1 MIARAFHPKPPRN
14 RRLNEAWA
22 GNILPF
28 PRKSPD
34 FFWLPYPSLSPS
46 LSARP
51 LTVSFRSSDCFLFL
65 YIRSIDLC
73 ASSSFLPSL
82 LSLSLA
88 FSISHSFY
96 SSSFLSFHS
105 LPPICH
111 FFLHVSLYIPFSLE
125 SKFRRLRVIRQQ

>member
-1 MIARAFHPKPPRN
+1 MKARAFHPKPPRN

-51 LTVSFRSSDCFLFL
+51 LTVSFRPSDCFLFL
-65 YIRSIDLC
+65 YIRSIDLR

-82 LSLSLA
+82 LPSSLA

-96 SSSFLSFHS
+96 SLSFLSFHS
-105 LPPICH
+105 LPPIYH
-111 FFLHVSLYIPFSLE
+111 FVLRVSLYI
-125 SKFRRLRVIRQQ
+125 RQLRVIRQQ